1 MNRFLFLL
9 LSAVASLLPLAS
21 ACTPTNTSTNSQFI
35 IGTDG
40 PADPATLGYTLNHV
54 ALQVQNITATRAFY
68 GEVLGFRHVFTFVE
82 SDNYTITYMGYPS
95 GGKNGT
101 GYQTGEE
108 MLREQ
113 RNTEGLIEFIWPLA
127 TWHALF
133 QTARGPQLVRPEL
146 IVVKD
151 APEVD
156 SRTNG
161 FGHLGLVVP
170 DILALQARLDD
181 YSVPILK
188 RVGQNATQDLG
199 IYYGIRAQVSTLSPS
214 LNALFRGF
222 VLATDPDGYLLEIQE
237 QT

>member
-113 RNTEGLIEFIWPLA
+113 RNTEGLIEFIWVRVR
-127 TWHALF
+127 T
-133 QTARGPQLVRPEL
+133 RLV
-146 IVVKD
+146 
-151 APEVD
+151 
-156 SRTNG
+156 
-161 FGHLGLVVP
+161 
-170 DILALQARLDD
+170 ARL
-181 YSVPILK
+181 
-188 RVGQNATQDLG
+188 
-199 IYYGIRAQVSTLSPS
+199 
-214 LNALFRGF
+214 
-222 VLATDPDGYLLEIQE
+222 VLAPCYVACALPDCERPSISAP
-237 QT
+237 